1 MAMNV
6 AMVYSIDAYR
16 PIAGECIVAILGFK
30 GEQDFVAALSLQ
42 KS

>member
-1 MAMNV
+1 MNV

-30 GEQDFVAALSLQ
+30 GEHVGSYSCAAE
-42 KS
+42 KR